1 MRDAGVVTARL
12 RRDRLLAIQIGK
24 WEDVMKRLLTVGAG
38 VLLATSVAFAQAITP
53 PAKEPTR
60 RTPLQKT
67 EFPDGHVIYMQL
79 LEAEPGTPV
88 PRHTHPGVETSY
100 VLEGELELS
109 VEGKAPV
116 LLKAGESALPC
127 RRIPRTAARSARSR
141 RSSSSPMSSTR
152 PSRSHRPRHRSSALG
167 APNSR
172 KGNKTGRS
180 QERPI

>member
-1 MRDAGVVTARL
+1 MAAAAAMSSRMSGSRENPIGLERGRNGKGSAGPARPVLDAMRDAGVVTARL

-100 VLEGELELS
+100 VLRAS
-109 VEGKAPV
+109 W
-116 LLKAGESALPC
+116 S
-127 RRIPRTAARSARSR
+127 
-141 RSSSSPMSSTR
+141 
-152 PSRSHRPRHRSSALG
+152 
-167 APNSR
+167 
-172 KGNKTGRS
+172 
-180 QERPI
+180 